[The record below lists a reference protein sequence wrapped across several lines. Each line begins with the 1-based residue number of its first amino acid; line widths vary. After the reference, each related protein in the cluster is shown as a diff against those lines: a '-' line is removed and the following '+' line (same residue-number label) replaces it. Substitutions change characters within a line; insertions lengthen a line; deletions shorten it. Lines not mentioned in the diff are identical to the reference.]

1 MYLVIDAYDG
11 SEILIIRYIFKERII
26 KVRGRRMG
34 KLNYKKTFLLGFGF
48 FATSITWSVYNAFM
62 PKLLS
67 NFITSSAIIGFIMT
81 FDNYF
86 ALFIQPAVGIYS
98 DGIKTKFGR
107 RMPFLMV
114 GMPLAVLFI
123 FLIPN
128 YKGLAT
134 LVLAVL
140 LMNLS
145 MSLFRSPVIAL
156 MPDITPEEERSKA
169 NSIINFMGGIGS
181 LIAFFV
187 GSILWNLS
195 PKYPFYLAGALVL
208 LSFIILFTCIKE
220 RRDVINYEQ
229 SEKKVNFKEGFKVA
243 FKNPS
248 TKFLL
253 MAISAW
259 FIGYNGIETFFTRYS
274 EMYLGIDVSV
284 AAFSFTFISL
294 SFLVFAIPAGIIGTK
309 LGKKRSISI
318 GLIGAMS
325 IFCILIFVKNILII
339 RVFFL
344 ALGVFWS
351 MININSYPFVAQMSP
366 LGYVG
371 TFTGMYY
378 LFSSIANIVS
388 PPLLG
393 LLFDLIGYNCMFVY
407 GLFFMTLAFLFM
419 RKVK

>member
-1 MYLVIDAYDG
+1 
-11 SEILIIRYIFKERII
+11 
-26 KVRGRRMG
+26 MG

-67 NFITSSAIIGFIMT
+67 EFIASSALIGFIMT

-86 ALFIQPAVGIYS
+86 ALFIQPAVGMYS
-98 DGIKTKFGR
+98 DGIKTRFGR

-114 GMPLAVLFI
+114 GMPLAVIFI

-128 YKGLAT
+128 YKSLAT
-134 LVLAVL
+134 LVATIL

-156 MPDITPEEERSKA
+156 MPDITPEDQRSKA

-181 LIAFFV
+181 LIAFFI
-187 GSILWNLS
+187 GSILWNMS
-195 PKYPFYLAGALVL
+195 PKYPFYLAGTLVL
-208 LSFIILFTCIKE
+208 LSFVILFTCINEK
-220 RRDVINYEQ
+220 RDVINYEQ
-229 SEKKVNFKEGFKVA
+229 AEKKVNFKEGFKVA

-253 MAISAW
+253 MAICAW
-259 FIGYNGIETFFTRYS
+259 FMGYNGIETFFTRYS
-274 EMYLGIDVSV
+274 EMYLGIDVSA

-309 LGKKRSISI
+309 IGKKKTITI

-325 IFCILIFVKNILII
+325 IFFILIFVRDILII
-339 RVFFL
+339 RILFIV
-344 ALGVFWS
+344 LGVAWS

-366 LGYVG
+366 LGYLG

-407 GLFFMTLAFLFM
+407 GLFFMLIAFLFM

>member
-1 MYLVIDAYDG
+1 
-11 SEILIIRYIFKERII
+11 
-26 KVRGRRMG
+26 MG

-62 PKLLS
+62 PKMLS
-67 NFITSSAIIGFIMT
+67 EFIASSALIGFIMT

-98 DGIKTKFGR
+98 DSVKTRYGR

-114 GMPLAVLFI
+114 GMPLAAIFI

-128 YKGLAT
+128 YKSLAT
-134 LVLAVL
+134 LIVALL

-156 MPDITPEEERSKA
+156 MPDITPEEQRSKA

-181 LIAFFV
+181 LIAFFI
-187 GSILWNLS
+187 GSILWKIS
-195 PKYPFYLAGALVL
+195 PKYPFYLAGILVL
-208 LSFIILFTCIKE
+208 LSFVILFTCIKE
-220 RRDVINYEQ
+220 RRDVIHYEEA
-229 SEKKVNFKEGFKVA
+229 EKKVNFKEGFKVA
-243 FKNPS
+243 FSNPS
-248 TKFLL
+248 TKYLL
-253 MAISAW
+253 MAICCW
-259 FIGYNGIETFFTRYS
+259 FMGYNGIETFFTRYG
-274 EMYLGIDVSV
+274 EMYLGVDVS
-284 AAFSFTFISL
+284 ASAFSFTFVSL
-294 SFLVFAIPAGIIGTK
+294 SFLVFAIPAGVLGTK
-309 LGKKRSISI
+309 LGKKKTITM
-318 GLIGAMS
+318 GLIGIMAV
-325 IFCILIFVKNILII
+325 FAILIFIKSIWII
-339 RVFFL
+339 RMFFIV
-344 ALGVFWS
+344 LGVFWA

-366 LGYVG
+366 LGYLG

-393 LLFDLIGYNCMFVY
+393 VLFDLIGYNCMFAY
-407 GLFFMTLAFLFM
+407 GLFFMIAAFLFM